1 MCNLILDGLCYTF
14 GVMLDPL
21 VDAFKADKSVIA
33 LVGSL
38 MCGVYLM
45 SGPIV
50 GGLVNKFGCRPVCIM
65 GSIVACI
72 GFVLSIFSPN
82 VPVLILTYGIIVGFG
97 LGLIYL
103 PSVVAVGYY
112 FEKKRA
118 LATGIA
124 VCGSGVGTF
133 LFAPLA
139 TLLLDTFGW
148 KGANLI
154 YAGLCLNCAVFGAL
168 MRPLVL
174 TATKIGSSFIHER
187 ECGK

>member
-72 GFVLSIFSPN
+72 GFVLSIF
-82 VPVLILTYGIIVGFG
+82 IIRF
-97 LGLIYL
+97 
-103 PSVVAVGYY
+103 
-112 FEKKRA
+112 F
-118 LATGIA
+118 
-124 VCGSGVGTF
+124 
-133 LFAPLA
+133 
-139 TLLLDTFGW
+139 
-148 KGANLI
+148 
-154 YAGLCLNCAVFGAL
+154 
-168 MRPLVL
+168 
-174 TATKIGSSFIHER
+174 
-187 ECGK
+187 